1 MKPLVSI
8 LIPAFN
14 VERWIGATLS
24 SALGQTW
31 RPIEVIVVDDG
42 SRDGTAAAA
51 LAFEDR
57 GVRVIRQ
64 PQGGAAAARNQA
76 FRASRG
82 EYIQYLDADDLLA
95 PDKIERQLA
104 VALAQGGARTLLS
117 SAWGRF
123 FYRTSRARFR
133 PTALWADLSPAEC
146 MLRKMEQNVFM
157 QTGAWLMPRALAEAA
172 GQWNTRLL
180 TDDDGEYFARVL
192 AQSRNVL
199 FVPEARMYYRTR
211 SPASSLSYAG
221 RSGARLESQLT
232 AMELQIAHLR
242 AMDDS
247 PRARAAC
254 VTYLQDA
261 LSLFHARRPD
271 LEARAIAQASALGGR
286 LEPPRLAWKYRWLEP
301 FVGRRAA
308 WHAQIVLPRMRWGLV
323 RGWDRI
329 GAALEA
335 PRRTRVE
342 AAPRSA
348 CVDR

>member
-64 PQGGAAAARNQA
+64 PHGGAAAARNQA